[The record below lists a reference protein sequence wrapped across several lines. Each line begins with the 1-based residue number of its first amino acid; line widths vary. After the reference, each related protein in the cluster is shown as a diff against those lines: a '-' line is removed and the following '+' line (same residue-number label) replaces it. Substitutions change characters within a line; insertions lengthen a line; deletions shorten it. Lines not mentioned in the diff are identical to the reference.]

1 MKTVEKLLAS
11 YKNMKL
17 GNHRLEIQ
25 LDGTEWYYYH
35 ATPIVKVNWDRRIV
49 TVDDGGWGTVS
60 TTRSINAYLRQIGER
75 MNYDLIDMR
84 GQKSA

>member
-25 LDGTEWYYYH
+25 PDGTEWYYYH
-35 ATPIVKVNWDRRIV
+35 ATPIVKVDWDRRIV
-49 TVDDGGWGTVS
+49 KEQGNRDGESPLESPQHGRVHLGDS
-60 TTRSINAYLRQIGER
+60 RIHA
-75 MNYDLIDMR
+75 
-84 GQKSA
+84 